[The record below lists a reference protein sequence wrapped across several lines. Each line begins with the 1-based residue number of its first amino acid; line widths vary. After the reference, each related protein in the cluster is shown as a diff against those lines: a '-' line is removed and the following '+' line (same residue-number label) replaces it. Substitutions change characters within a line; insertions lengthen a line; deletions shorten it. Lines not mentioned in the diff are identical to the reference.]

1 MTNPR
6 LSRRATLRLMAGLSA
21 GALAMPLMS
30 ACATAPAPSGAG
42 AEAAGE
48 AATPDQAVNEV
59 GLWSMQYPPHDTA
72 WQMLADLYHD
82 RHPELTVM
90 VEPQSD
96 WLTKYAAGLSA
107 GTAGD
112 LMSVHGAG
120 AAAFMATNQ
129 LLPLTDTLGG
139 WGAIKERFFPAVM
152 DYYTFDGNAYGIP
165 LHNNTP
171 GIGFITNLDL
181 WEGAGMTPPDV
192 FPDWTQVWTDA
203 KGLTQTNAD
212 GLIEVAGLS
221 MRNYHNIQYL
231 CGAILEQGGTYLNEE
246 TGEWLLDTD
255 EARRALTE
263 LFYDPIY
270 THMVDS
276 PDLPEVFDGL
286 AQNRMAMG
294 GIWIDYIPYAK
305 VAFPEGHF
313 GFSMRPAL
321 AGDKAIV
328 VGEGGWG
335 LNVNA
340 ATTKKEEALA
350 FIEFLN
356 DDEVMLKWLQS
367 QHSLPCVYSLL
378 DNPWYQSDEAK
389 FLLPALQTVQDWV
402 WIGPVGNK
410 YAMDDIFLPA
420 LQELSLGNLSVDEM
434 LLRLQADLTAK
445 VQSFRA
451 ETGYHW
457 P

>member
-1 MTNPR
+1 MTTTR
-6 LSRRATLRLMAGLSA
+6 FTRRTFLRFAA
-21 GALAMPLMS
+21 GASVLALPIVG
-30 ACATAPAPSGAG
+30 ACASVPAAPAAQT
-42 AEAAGE
+42 AGE
-48 AATPDQAVNEV
+48 AAAPDQAQTEI
-59 GLWSMQYPPHDTA
+59 GLWSMQYPPHDNAWNMLTA
-72 WQMLADLYHD
+72 LFHD
-82 RHPELTVM
+82 ERPEYQIR

-112 LMSVHGAG
+112 LLSLHGAG
-120 AAAFMATNQ
+120 AAAFMATKQ
-129 LLPLTDTLGG
+129 LLPLTDALGG
-139 WGAIKERFFPAVM
+139 LGTIKERFFPAVM
-152 DYYTFDGNAYGIP
+152 DYYTFDGNVYGLP

-181 WEGAGMTPPDV
+181 WEKAGKTPPGV
-192 FPDWTQVWTDA
+192 FADWAQVWEEA
-203 KGLTQTNAD
+203 KTLTQKDAA
-212 GLIEVAGLS
+212 GKVSVAGLS

-231 CGAILEQGGTYLNEE
+231 CGAILEQGGKYLNEE
-246 TGEWLLDTD
+246 SGEWLLETE
-255 EARRALTE
+255 EARRAVTE

-270 THMVDS
+270 THVVDS
-276 PDLPEVFDGL
+276 PELPAVFDGL

-313 GFSMRPAL
+313 GFAMRPAI

-335 LNVNA
+335 ININA
-340 ATTKKEEALA
+340 ATTKAEECLD
-350 FIEFLN
+350 FIAFLN
-356 DDEVMLKWLQS
+356 NDEIMLKWLQS

-378 DNPWYQSDEAK
+378 DNPWYQSEEAK
-389 FLLPALQTVQDWV
+389 FLLPALATVKDWV

-410 YAMDDIFLPA
+410 YAMDDIFFPA
-420 LQELSLGNLSVDEM
+420 LEELSLGNLSVDEM
-434 LLRLQADLTAK
+434 LTRLSQDLTAK
-445 VQSFRA
+445 VQSFRQ

-457 P
+457 S